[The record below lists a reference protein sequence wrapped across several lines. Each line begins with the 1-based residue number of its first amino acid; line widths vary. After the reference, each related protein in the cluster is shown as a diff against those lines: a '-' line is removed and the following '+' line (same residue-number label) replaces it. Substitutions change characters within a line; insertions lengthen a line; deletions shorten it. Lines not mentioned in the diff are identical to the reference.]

1 MPPPAVAREF
11 VGMPSPSAAR
21 AGAGGHPCQGL
32 YHHAKGTRPTVA
44 VIATHY
50 QIDFSEHYLAD
61 HLAARDVGF
70 RGWNTRFRG
79 VENSFALDHALV
91 DIGVGVRWLE
101 FAQTSAAPHLARISC
116 PALVINAD
124 HYFTMPGAR
133 DEQAEL
139 IVDWIATRWS

>member
-1 MPPPAVAREF
+1 MAVF
-11 VGMPSPSAAR
+11 
-21 AGAGGHPCQGL
+21 
-32 YHHAKGTRPTVA
+32 
-44 VIATHY
+44 ATHY

-124 HYFTMPGAR
+124 HYFPMPGAR

>member
-1 MPPPAVAREF
+1 
-11 VGMPSPSAAR
+11 MPSPSAAR

-50 QIDFSEHYLAD
+50 PIAFSEHYLAD

>member
-1 MPPPAVAREF
+1 MPPPAVTREF

-32 YHHAKGTRPTVA
+32 YHHAKGTRPKVA

>member
-1 MPPPAVAREF
+1 MPPPAVTREF

-21 AGAGGHPCQGL
+21 AGAGGHPRQGL

>member
-1 MPPPAVAREF
+1 
-11 VGMPSPSAAR
+11 MPSPSAAR
-21 AGAGGHPCQGL
+21 AGAGGHPRQGL
-32 YHHAKGTRPTVA
+32 YHHAKGTRPKVA

-70 RGWNTRFRG
+70 QGWNTRFRG

-124 HYFTMPGAR
+124 HDFTMPGAR